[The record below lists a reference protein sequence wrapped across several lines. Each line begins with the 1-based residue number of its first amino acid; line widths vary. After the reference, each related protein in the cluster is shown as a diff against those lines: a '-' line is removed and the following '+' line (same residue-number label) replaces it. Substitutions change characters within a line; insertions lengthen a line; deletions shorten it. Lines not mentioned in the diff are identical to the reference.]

1 MTALDPI
8 DRRLI
13 AATEAGL
20 PLDMRPYA
28 RIAEQLGLQECD
40 VIARLAEMEARGIVR
55 RIALA
60 PNHYQ
65 LGMSAN
71 GMTVWDVEDDR
82 VSELGRR
89 VGGRPFVTH
98 CYRRPRVLPVWPFNL
113 FAMVHGA
120 SRAEVED
127 KRNKIAFLLGS
138 ACRAADILYSKRILK
153 KTGLR
158 LSQNGG

>member
-20 PLDMRPYA
+20 PVETQPYA
-28 RIAEQLGLQECD
+28 RIAEQIGLPESD
-40 VIARLAEMEARGIVR
+40 VIARLSMMAATGIVR

-60 PNHYQ
+60 PNHYR

-71 GMTVWDVEDDR
+71 GMTVWDVDDEKIT
-82 VSELGRR
+82 ELGQRI
-89 VGGRPFVTH
+89 GRLPFVTH
-98 CYRRPRVLPVWPFNL
+98 CYRRPRALPVWPYNL

-120 SRAEVED
+120 DRGEVEG
-127 KRNKIAFLLGS
+127 KREEIAALLGS
-138 ACRAADILYSKRILK
+138 ACRGADILYSKKILK

-158 LSQNGG
+158 LSRNGE